1 LGLVGQMALWLGF
14 MRVLQDAGLMRS
26 VARGLRPVM
35 TRLFPDVPP
44 EHPAMGAMIMNVA
57 ANVAGLGN
65 AATPF
70 GLKAMRELDK
80 LNRHPGVAT
89 NAMTLFLAINPSGVA
104 VLPLGVIAVRATLN
118 SQDPAGIVIPSLIA
132 TMFSTTIAV
141 IATKTLQSR

>member
-1 LGLVGQMALWLGF
+1 GAVLIAAFSGTMQQVTAASLSSAKGAVELVLGLIGQMALWLGF

-35 TRLFPDVPP
+35 TRLFPDVPA

-80 LNRHPGVAT
+80 LN
-89 NAMTLFLAINPSGVA
+89 
-104 VLPLGVIAVRATLN
+104 
-118 SQDPAGIVIPSLIA
+118 
-132 TMFSTTIAV
+132 
-141 IATKTLQSR
+141 K